1 MTSWRVWN
9 SAWERM
15 RSLLRAAG
23 WRLKGKAGTGDVK
36 VRVCYR
42 PPNQENGV
50 DETLC
55 RQMGACTLLIPALCG
70 TDLNL
75 LDDYQ
80 RDNTAGQKK
89 SQRFL
94 KYVADNFLT
103 QVIEEPTR
111 RGCWASSEKNSFR
124 EGETRTGDGEEYRE
138 IVQQARDRAREAKAQ
153 LEFNLARDI
162 KDNRKGFYR
171 YVATKRK
178 PGVMGALSRRKQDT
192 WVPWTKRRL
201 RFSMTLCLVLLQQV
215 FHPSQERQT

>member
-1 MTSWRVWN
+1 M
-9 SAWERM
+9 
-15 RSLLRAAG
+15 
-23 WRLKGKAGTGDVK
+23 
-36 VRVCYR
+36 RVCYR

-55 RQMGACTLLIPALCG
+55 RQMGACTLLIPAPCG

-111 RGCWASSEKNSFR
+111 RGC
-124 EGETRTGDGEEYRE
+124 
-138 IVQQARDRAREAKAQ
+138 
-153 LEFNLARDI
+153 
-162 KDNRKGFYR
+162 
-171 YVATKRK
+171 
-178 PGVMGALSRRKQDT
+178 
-192 WVPWTKRRL
+192 
-201 RFSMTLCLVLLQQV
+201 
-215 FHPSQERQT
+215 